1 MARQSDIENE
11 KKLKELQAENAKL
24 QNGYQK
30 TYEAR
35 QKQIKKNAI
44 EIKELEKKITNV
56 KKAQTA
62 AVTANIQSAKTIGRL
77 TSDREK
83 LEAKTNNSLSTR
95 LQQLV
100 KGNVASAIGLKTTR
114 LYETAQVNLA
124 QQAEDNAKNVSRL
137 GLEDEQ
143 QKSKVVSL
151 QQDIK
156 DGLLSQADIQTRVS
170 DIGIK
175 NGKKSKGV
183 LKTASDLRIQQK
195 GVATAGDL
203 SSKNMTKFAGRAAG
217 AAVIFKVLFDVAQK
231 FAGSIDAIG
240 KEFGSLNSL
249 GKGFTNELLTSQE
262 AVTGIGATME
272 DVVATTSALSSEFG
286 LSIDESANLSAQ
298 VIDTARAVGLSNE
311 EAAKLSGILQT
322 TSGLSGEQ
330 SERLTEGAFQL
341 AAMNRVNP
349 SAVLKDMA
357 GASEAFAMFSQDGG
371 DNLAKAA
378 VQARGLGLSLDTTS
392 KIAEGLLDFE
402 QSIGAEVEASV
413 LIGKQLNFQKAR
425 ELALSN
431 DIEGAM
437 SNIVSQLGSE
447 AEFNKLN
454 VIQRQAL
461 AKSIGVSVADMAK
474 MVANQ
479 DKANMLAG
487 ETAKSFADIIGK
499 DAMSE
504 LTATMNELKIFG
516 VAIANTIGP
525 PLMLIAKALNFVLTP
540 LGGIVSE
547 ISQGFRGV
555 NDYHAGPGG
564 ITHMSGPAGSFELN
578 PRDSVLATTNP
589 IPVQKV
595 NEYPA
600 AGALMPNFG
609 GGGNMNINVSTGG
622 ISGRDIPLLAEVEFD
637 GSGTESLS
645 ARG

>member
-1 MARQSDIENE
+1 MAFTPEDDARLKALEAQKKSNKTGKLINRLEQDRIDLLNKQTEAQKKQNELAKKNFQLGSKAQKQASAFAQKEQKLIDQKEKSLSNILQNIVKGNFSQALGLDKTNDLREKEISLAKKAKNASREILKTEGLTASQRIELQDLTKDITEGSIKENE
-11 KKLKELQAENAKL
+11 EIGE
-24 QNGYQK
+24 
-30 TYEAR
+30 R
-35 QKQIKKNAI
+35 ISAI
-44 EIKELEKKITNV
+44 GGEKKIADEV
-56 KKAQTA
+56 KNSIEGTFGAQTKVSGALTKSNARMKLLKMGSVGVGIAFA
-62 AVTANIQSAKTIGRL
+62 AAF
-77 TSDREK
+77 
-83 LEAKTNNSLSTR
+83 
-95 LQQLV
+95 
-100 KGNVASAIGLKTTR
+100 AI
-114 LYETAQVNLA
+114 
-124 QQAEDNAKNVSRL
+124 
-137 GLEDEQ
+137 
-143 QKSKVVSL
+143 
-151 QQDIK
+151 
-156 DGLLSQADIQTRVS
+156 
-170 DIGIK
+170 
-175 NGKKSKGV
+175 
-183 LKTASDLRIQQK
+183 
-195 GVATAGDL
+195 
-203 SSKNMTKFAGRAAG
+203 
-217 AAVIFKVLFDVAQK
+217 AQK

-249 GKGFTNELLTSQE
+249 GEGFTNELLTSQE

-322 TSGLSGEQ
+322 TSGLSGAQ
-330 SERLTEGAFQL
+330 AERLTEGAFQL

-357 GASEAFAMFSQDGG
+357 GASEAFAMFSEDGG

-378 VQARGLGLSLDTTS
+378 VQARALGLSLDTTS

-402 QSIGAEVEASV
+402 NSINKEVEASV

-425 ELALSN
+425 ELALDN

-454 VIQRQAL
+454 VIQRKAL
-461 AKSIGVSVADMAK
+461 ADSIGVSVADMAK

-479 DKANMLAG
+479 DKSNMLAG

-516 VAIANTIGP
+516 VALANTVGP
-525 PLMLIAKALNFVLTP
+525 ILMAVAKVLNFALTP
-540 LGGIVSE
+540 LGDLVSG
-547 ISQGFRGV
+547 ISQGVRGV
-555 NDYHAGPGG
+555 NDFKSGPGG
-564 ITHMSGPAGSFELN
+564 ITTMMGPAGVFSLN

-589 IPVQKV
+589 IPV
-595 NEYPA
+595 NDLRSFPA
-600 AGALMPNFG
+600 GTQQVS
-609 GGGNMNINVSTGG
+609 GGNMNINVSTGG